1 MVREYDLK
9 MFQGPLDLLMHL
21 IEKNKIDIFDIPIG
35 LLTDQYMEYL
45 EQVDAGSDM
54 DYGSE
59 FLVMASTLLYLKAKS
74 LLPVE
79 EEETEVED
87 PARELMYQLLE
98 YKVFQEMREVLKEQE
113 EDAGNL
119 ILRKEDLPDE
129 VKHYK
134 PPVDLDEL
142 LKGVDLKKLH
152 LVFQAMMRRQRD
164 RKDPV
169 RSEFGRIQREPIKVG
184 DRVTLISRR
193 LLERNRFPFTEV
205 LEEGDRYEIIVTF
218 LAVLELMKAG
228 LITIE
233 QDEQFGEIQ
242 ISKSEGT
249 DSAGLSE
256 AQIAELGEY
265 E

>member
-1 MVREYDLK
+1 MVREYDLQ

-45 EQVDAGSDM
+45 DQVDAASDM

-74 LLPVE
+74 LLPSE
-79 EEETEVED
+79 NEETEAED
-87 PARELMYQLLE
+87 PAEALMYQLLE

-113 EDAGNL
+113 SEAGNL
-119 ILRKEDLPDE
+119 IIRNEELPEE

-134 PPVDLDEL
+134 PPVDLDQL
-142 LKGVDLKKLH
+142 LNGVDLKKLH
-152 LVFQAMMRRQRD
+152 QVFQAMMRRQREL
-164 RKDPV
+164 KDPV

-184 DRVTLISRR
+184 DRITLITRR
-193 LLERNRFPFTEV
+193 LLERDQFAFTEI
-205 LEEGDRYEIIVTF
+205 LEEGDRFEIIVTF

-228 LITIE
+228 MITIE
-233 QDEQFGEIQ
+233 QDEQFGDIQ
-242 ISKSEGT
+242 ISKAEGQT
-249 DSAGLSE
+249 EALSE
-256 AQIAELGEY
+256 AQISEMGEY